1 MVIRF
6 LGRLLVLAVTFA
18 AIVAVFL
25 WFVRPWY
32 LDWGATAAERTRVL
46 PGDEI
51 IPHAASQQTRA
62 LTIDAPAEAVW
73 PWLAQ
78 VGQDR
83 GGFYSFDLLENL
95 VGCEMPTRDVLR
107 PGKQSW
113 SPGDKLWM
121 YPQEKAGGAG
131 FATVHVFVPGRVL
144 GFGVRMLG
152 VGLDQPET
160 GSWTWVL
167 EPIGADRTRLLIR
180 GRGEVRPSLL
190 GVAFDRGFFEPVHFV
205 MERRMMIGLR
215 EVVETGAR
223 ARRLNNVH
231 IVLWVIVA
239 ALALVAAFRVVTR
252 RHWARPLAAFVVAA
266 AVFQIL
272 TLRQPPLLIGALLLA
287 ATAWVLRRPSTPAR
301 EDVVHDHA
309 AVA

>member
-1 MVIRF
+1 MLRI
-6 LGRLLVLAVTFA
+6 LSRLCILAVTVIG
-18 AIVAVFL
+18 IVAVFL
-25 WFVRPWY
+25 MFVRPWY
-32 LDWGATAAERTRVL
+32 LDWGATAEERTRVL

-51 IPHAASQQTRA
+51 IPRAAAQQTRA
-62 LTIDAPAEAVW
+62 ITIDAPVEAVW

-83 GGFYSFDLLENL
+83 GGFYSFELLENL

-113 SPGDKLWM
+113 NLGDKLWM
-121 YPQEKAGGAG
+121 YPPEKAGGAG
-131 FATVHVFVPGRVL
+131 FATLRAFVPGRVL
-144 GFGVRMLG
+144 GFGVRMIG

-167 EPIGADRTRLLIR
+167 EPIGAERTRLLIR
-180 GRGEVRPSLL
+180 GRGEVRPSLI

-205 MERRMMIGLR
+205 MERRMMIGLA
-215 EVVETGAR
+215 ELAEAGAR

-231 IVLWVIVA
+231 IAYWVIVA

-252 RHWARPLAAFVVAA
+252 RQWVRPLTAFVVAA

-272 TLRQPPLLIGALLLA
+272 TLRQPPLLVGALLVA
-287 ATAWVLRRPSTPAR
+287 ATVWMLSRPSTPAQ
-301 EDVVHDHA
+301 EEVHDHG